1 MFGYIFKLL
10 LNAQLANICPTVHGN
25 NTAVTSYSTDYEQC
39 YYTVGPQ
46 HSDLVSHS
54 PEVR

>member
-10 LNAQLANICPTVHGN
+10 LNAQLVNICPPVHGN
-25 NTAVTSYSTDYEQC
+25 NTAVISYSTDYEQC
-39 YYTVGPQ
+39 YYIVGPL
-46 HSDLVSHS
+46 HSDLVNHS